1 MDLLI
6 VVLGRSDTVAIE
18 ETRGLGCDAEAACR
32 VRREGDMLLPEAQA
46 VEHRV
51 AMPFTAEGEVPL
63 FVEAHRVDYAGFLGD
78 RLLEVEHLVGGSAD
92 GALGDEV
99 AGLMA

>member
-1 MDLLI
+1 
-6 VVLGRSDTVAIE
+6 
-18 ETRGLGCDAEAACR
+18 
-32 VRREGDMLLPEAQA
+32 MLLPEAQA

-51 AMPFTAEGEVPL
+51 AVPLAAEGEVPL
-63 FVEAHRVDYAGFLGD
+63 LIKAHRVDDARLLGD

-99 AGLMA
+99 TGLMA